1 MLAVLLRV
9 IALLILT
16 AYASAATIQLAPLAQ
31 AMSGD
36 MTTGMAHQ
44 QEAPTDRMPCKSTP
58 SPCVGDLGCIFLVG
72 LPAIPDPT
80 LLTLTAW
87 SMVHYR
93 GSPHTLH
100 GRSVKPA
107 IGPPISRA

>member
-36 MTTGMAHQ
+36 MTTGINGPLPRLAAHVARALGQ
-44 QEAPTDRMPCKSTP
+44 ARNRTP
-58 SPCVGDLGCIFLVG
+58 DL
-72 LPAIPDPT
+72 
-80 LLTLTAW
+80 
-87 SMVHYR
+87 
-93 GSPHTLH
+93 
-100 GRSVKPA
+100 
-107 IGPPISRA
+107 SRLR